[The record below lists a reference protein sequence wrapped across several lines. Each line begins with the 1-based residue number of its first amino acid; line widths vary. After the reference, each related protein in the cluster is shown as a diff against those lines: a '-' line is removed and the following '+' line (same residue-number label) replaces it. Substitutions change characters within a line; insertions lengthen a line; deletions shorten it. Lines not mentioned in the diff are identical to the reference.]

1 MYFPKKKI
9 IFISGLRKLYLI
21 MNYDTRPKKKKKLVN
36 HSLFHI
42 SYILVNSRD
51 DCMSFFIVY
60 IILNIF

>member
-21 MNYDTRPKKKKKLVN
+21 MNYDTRPKKKLVN

-51 DCMSFFIVY
+51 DCMSFLLFI
-60 IILNIF
+60 